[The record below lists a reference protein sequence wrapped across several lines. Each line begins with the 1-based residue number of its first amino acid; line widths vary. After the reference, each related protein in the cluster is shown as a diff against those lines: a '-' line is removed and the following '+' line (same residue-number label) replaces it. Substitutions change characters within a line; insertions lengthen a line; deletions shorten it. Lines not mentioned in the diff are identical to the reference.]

1 MEFYK
6 KNKQTRLAVFEAE
19 DHISFITNKVNATKH
34 THYYI
39 QMTFGINQNF
49 DLEVEN
55 TKEELR
61 GIIIDSNVPH
71 VLNGNNSWQ
80 YYMLINPESNFGLE
94 IKKLFLSE
102 SSIYKLDFSL
112 IESIT
117 HLFTN
122 IECSNS
128 YLTFIRQ
135 MMHMLG
141 IPNRTNH
148 TLDDR
153 CVEVINFIKQGS
165 LNQYTISSLAKH
177 VYLSES
183 RLSHLFKKEVGISLS
198 SYVVH
203 EKLRKAFTLI
213 FAGNSLTDSALAAG
227 FSNSSHFSQCV
238 REKLGMTPS
247 IIAKDSRYLKV

>member
-1 MEFYK
+1 
-6 KNKQTRLAVFEAE
+6 
-19 DHISFITNKVNATKH
+19 
-34 THYYI
+34 
-39 QMTFGINQNF
+39 
-49 DLEVEN
+49 
-55 TKEELR
+55 
-61 GIIIDSNVPH
+61 
-71 VLNGNNSWQ
+71 
-80 YYMLINPESNFGLE
+80 
-94 IKKLFLSE
+94 

-122 IECSNS
+122 IECSNN

-153 CVEVINFIKQGS
+153 YVEVINFIKQGS
-165 LNQYTISSLAKH
+165 LNQYTISSLAND
-177 VYLSES
+177 VYRSES

-198 SYVVH
+198 SYVVD

-213 FAGNSLTDSALAAG
+213 FAGN
-227 FSNSSHFSQCV
+227 
-238 REKLGMTPS
+238 
-247 IIAKDSRYLKV
+247 